1 MGAWTSG
8 GVPWISGLVG
18 GVPWVSGRALD
29 KRVGGRA
36 LNGWIGRGRAVGG
49 GFVVGARC
57 ALSGWAGR
65 GVPWVGR
72 RGLFGQPPATLMA
85 DGTLS
90 PEVKATSGLVN
101 CRLDALPS

>member
-1 MGAWTSG
+1 MGGRAVDAWAGG

-36 LNGWIGRGRAVGG
+36 LNGWIGRAVPWAGG
-49 GFVVGARC
+49 WFVVGARC

-72 RGLFGQPPATLMA
+72 RGLFGQPPTTLMA
-85 DGTLS
+85 
-90 PEVKATSGLVN
+90 
-101 CRLDALPS
+101 PSLLK